1 MLVYL
6 NGSYLHQDEAKVHVS
21 DRGFLFGDGVYEVF
35 RVVHGRIFK
44 EQAHL
49 ERLNESLQAM
59 GLDVD
64 KKIRKKLPGV
74 LMELTER
81 NNLTT
86 NEATIYLQIT
96 RGAASPRTHPW
107 PDPAVEP
114 TLFVSAEPFSPY
126 LELQKSGIRVIT
138 LADLRWA
145 RCNIKSVNL
154 LPNTLA
160 RQRASEAGVHSAI
173 LIRDGVVTE
182 SPNANIFGVKNNR
195 LITYPATNYI
205 LKGITREVVLGIAED
220 LNLET
225 DFTGVREDELFELEE
240 LFFTGTTTDIQPV
253 TDADGKKIN
262 SGKPGPVTGKIR
274 EAYRALL
281 YGSR

>member
-6 NGSYLHQDEAKVHVS
+6 NGSYLHQDDAKVHVS

-35 RVVHGRIFK
+35 RVVHGEIFR

-49 ERLNESLQAM
+49 ERLNESLDAM
-59 GLDVD
+59 GLDVE
-64 KKIRKKLPGV
+64 KKIRKSLPGV
-74 LMELTER
+74 FRELIER
-81 NNLTT
+81 NNLIK

-114 TLFVSAEPFSPY
+114 TIFVASEPFSPH

-138 LADLRWA
+138 MADLRWA

-154 LPNTLA
+154 LPNTMA
-160 RQRASEAGVHSAI
+160 RQRALEAGVQSAI

-182 SPNANIFGVKNNR
+182 SPNANIFGVQKNR
-195 LITYPATNYI
+195 LITYPATNY
-205 LKGITREVVLGIAED
+205 LLEGITRGVVLEIAMR
-220 LNLET
+220 LNVET
-225 DFTGVREDELFELEE
+225 DFTGIREEDLFDLDEI
-240 LFFTGTTTDIQPV
+240 FFTGTSTDIQPV
-253 TDADGKKIN
+253 VEIDEKPVN
-262 SGKPGPVTGKIR
+262 SGKPGPVTAKIQQTYH
-274 EAYRALL
+274 EAL
-281 YGSR
+281 YENR

>member
-6 NGSYLHQDEAKVHVS
+6 NGSYLHQDDAKVHVS

-35 RVVHGRIFK
+35 RVVHGEIFR

-49 ERLNESLQAM
+49 ERLNESLDAM

-64 KKIRKKLPGV
+64 KKIRKSLPGV
-74 LMELTER
+74 FSELIER
-81 NNLTT
+81 NNLTK

-114 TLFVSAEPFSPY
+114 TIFVASEPFSPY

-138 LADLRWA
+138 MADLRWA

-154 LPNTLA
+154 LPNTMA

-182 SPNANIFGVKNNR
+182 SPNANIFGVQKNR
-195 LITYPATNYI
+195 LITYPATNY
-205 LKGITREVVLGIAED
+205 LLEGITRGVVLEIAMR
-220 LNLET
+220 LNVET
-225 DFTGVREDELFELEE
+225 DFTGIREEDLFDLDEI
-240 LFFTGTTTDIQPV
+240 FFTGTTTDIQPV
-253 TDADGKKIN
+253 VEIDGKTVN
-262 SGKPGPVTGKIR
+262 SGKPGPVTAKIQQ
-274 EAYRALL
+274 AYREDL
-281 YGSR
+281 YENR

>member
-6 NGSYLHQDEAKVHVS
+6 NGSYLHQDDAKVHVS

-35 RVVHGRIFK
+35 RVVHGEIFR

-49 ERLNESLQAM
+49 ERLNESLEAM

-64 KKIRKKLPGV
+64 KKIRKSLPGV
-74 LMELTER
+74 FRELIER
-81 NNLTT
+81 NNLTK

-107 PDPAVEP
+107 PDPEVEP
-114 TLFVSAEPFSPY
+114 TIFVASEPFSPY
-126 LELQKSGIRVIT
+126 LELQKCGIRVIT
-138 LADLRWA
+138 MADLRWA

-154 LPNTLA
+154 LPNTMA

-182 SPNANIFGVKNNR
+182 SPNANIFGVQKNR
-195 LITYPATNYI
+195 LITYPATNY
-205 LKGITREVVLGIAED
+205 LLEGITRGVVLEIAMR
-220 LNLET
+220 LNVET
-225 DFTGVREDELFELEE
+225 DFTGIREEDLFDLDEI
-240 LFFTGTTTDIQPV
+240 FFTGTATDIQPV
-253 TDADGKKIN
+253 VEIDGKTVN
-262 SGKPGPVTGKIR
+262 SGKPGPVTAKIQQ
-274 EAYRALL
+274 AYREDL
-281 YGSR
+281 YENR

>member
-6 NGSYLHQDEAKVHVS
+6 NGSYLHQDDAKVHVS

-35 RVVHGRIFK
+35 RVVHGEIFR

-49 ERLNESLQAM
+49 ERLNESLEAM

-64 KKIRKKLPGV
+64 KKIRKSLPGV
-74 LMELTER
+74 FRELIER
-81 NNLTT
+81 NNLTK

-107 PDPAVEP
+107 PDPEVEP
-114 TLFVSAEPFSPY
+114 TIFVASEPFSPY
-126 LELQKSGIRVIT
+126 LELQKCGIRVIT
-138 LADLRWA
+138 MADLRWA

-154 LPNTLA
+154 LPNTMA

-182 SPNANIFGVKNNR
+182 SPNANIFGVQKNR
-195 LITYPATNYI
+195 LITYPATNY
-205 LKGITREVVLGIAED
+205 LLEGITRGVVLEIAMR
-220 LNLET
+220 LNVET
-225 DFTGVREDELFELEE
+225 DFTGIREEDLFDLDEI
-240 LFFTGTTTDIQPV
+240 FFTGTTTDIQPV
-253 TDADGKKIN
+253 VEIDGKTVN
-262 SGKPGPVTGKIR
+262 SGKPGPVTAKIQQ
-274 EAYRALL
+274 AYREDL
-281 YGSR
+281 YENR

>member
-6 NGSYLHQDEAKVHVS
+6 NGSYLHQDDAKIHVS

-35 RVVHGRIFK
+35 RVVHGQIFK

-49 ERLNESLQAM
+49 VRLNESLQAM

-64 KKIRKKLPGV
+64 KKIRKSLPGIV
-74 LMELTER
+74 REITER
-81 NNLTT
+81 NNLTK

-126 LELQKSGIRVIT
+126 LELQESGIRAIT

-154 LPNTLA
+154 LPNTMA
-160 RQRASEAGVHSAI
+160 RQRASEAGAHSAI

-182 SPNANIFGVKNNR
+182 SPNANIFGVLNNR
-195 LITYPATNYI
+195 LVTYPATNYL
-205 LKGITREVVLGIAED
+205 LKGITRGVVLEIAREFQM
-220 LNLET
+220 ET
-225 DFTGVREDELFELEE
+225 DFAGIREEELFDLDEI
-240 LFFTGTTTDIQPV
+240 FFTGTTTDIQPV
-253 TDADGKKIN
+253 VEIDGEKVN
-262 SGKPGPVTGKIR
+262 SSKPGTVTTKIQKAYR
-274 EAYRALL
+274 EAL